1 MFGWLYPFL
10 KASANKIVMFQSSDH
25 YSTNYPGYPG
35 YAGYE
40 GGGGGHHGGYYPGSY
55 SKTPGYSDQYM
66 TAPGGGGYSGDS
78 KYYYSSSSSN
88 CQQQGSDA
96 STANTPLPP
105 DFSYVG
111 SNHGQETSPGTG
123 YSDFYAMG

>member
-1 MFGWLYPFL
+1 
-10 KASANKIVMFQSSDH
+10 MFQSPDH
-25 YSTNYPGYPG
+25 YFTNYPSYPG

-55 SKTPGYSDQYM
+55 SKTPGYSDHYM